1 MKLILIDS
9 FKTGFYLIQTLRNSY
24 REKMNKVSSLMR
36 DQMESPLE
44 RAVYWIEYVTRHDGA
59 PHLRT
64 ASHKLS
70 FIQRNLFDVLM
81 FVFACSVLFLFLV
94 FYIFR
99 YFIFSIIGGVRIISD
114 QKKTNW
120 YK

>member
-1 MKLILIDS
+1 
-9 FKTGFYLIQTLRNSY
+9 
-24 REKMNKVSSLMR
+24 MR

-114 QKKTNW
+114 QKKTN
-120 YK
+120 